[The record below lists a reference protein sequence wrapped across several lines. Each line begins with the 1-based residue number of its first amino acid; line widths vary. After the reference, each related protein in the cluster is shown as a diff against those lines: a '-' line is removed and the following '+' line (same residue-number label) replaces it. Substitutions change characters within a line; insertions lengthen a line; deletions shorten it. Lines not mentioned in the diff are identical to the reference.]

1 MALLSENEVKQVSNA
16 IDKIEQATDA
26 ELVTVL
32 AEQADDYQYIPTL
45 WAALLAMVSPG
56 VVLLTPFWLD
66 VGELLIIQAVVFIAF
81 ALVLRQPFLLRH
93 IIPKS
98 VKHWRASNLAR
109 RQFLENSLHHTAG
122 ETGILIF
129 VSETERY
136 VEIIADRG
144 IAKFIDDEVFA
155 RIVATFTAQVKAGK
169 TLDGFLEAVDACG
182 ILLIEHIPATHQKNE
197 LPNHMILL

>member
-1 MALLSENEVKQVSNA
+1 MALLSEIEVKQVSSA

-56 VVLLTPFWLD
+56 VVLFTPFWLD
-66 VGELLIIQAVVFIAF
+66 VSELLIIQAVVFIVF
-81 ALVLRQPFLLRH
+81 ALVLRQPFALRH

-109 RQFLENSLHHTAG
+109 RQFLENNLHHTAG
-122 ETGILIF
+122 ETGVLIF
-129 VSETERY
+129 VSEAERY
-136 VEIIADRG
+136 VEIIVDRG
-144 IAKFIDDEVFA
+144 VAKFIDDEVFTK
-155 RIVATFTAQVKAGK
+155 IVATFTAQIKAGK
-169 TLDGFLEAVDACG
+169 TLEGFLEAVDACG

>member
-1 MALLSENEVKQVSNA
+1 MALLSENEVKQISSA
-16 IDKIEQATDA
+16 IDKIERSTDA

-56 VVLLTPFWLD
+56 VVLLTPFWL
-66 VGELLIIQAVVFIAF
+66 GISELMMIQAIVFIVF
-81 ALVLRQPFLLRH
+81 ALVLRQPFSLRH

-109 RQFLENSLHHTAG
+109 RQFLENNLHHTAG
-122 ETGILIF
+122 EAGVLIF

-136 VEIIADRG
+136 VEIIVDRG
-144 IAKFIDDEVFA
+144 VAKFIDDEVFA
-155 RIVATFTAQVKAGK
+155 KIVATFTAQVKAGK
-169 TLDGFLEAVDACG
+169 TLEGFLEAVDACG